1 MRQLTADQLRELGYW
16 IASRDL
22 TLGSQSHVFG
32 LDQLPLHWSRDLDPA
47 VRLALEQLMESQD
60 FGAIVSDACCGIQIN
75 TSSLENRLQGLYGPA
90 LVSGLLAFVG
100 GFCDA
105 WSTAE
110 KSAAASLAPA
120 SPSHQDVT
128 VAVGVA
134 VLTGLLGAIFIGYQA
149 YRSLGQRAQDDR
161 ITQGL
166 LKDSGAR
173 LPAKTEAATRRP
185 LPTSPLSEASTLLGS
200 PQQLACLAAVAPEQ
214 LRPAASSN
222 YGRREPL
229 DWKGQPVEASPSLIV
244 LHETVVDE
252 STTLELFSR
261 HNASDD
267 QQASYHVL
275 IAEDGRRLRVVDDSQ
290 RAFGAGDSVFN
301 GQAVKLKPDAAPSVN
316 NFALHVSLVT
326 PVDGR
331 DGEARSHSGYTKSQ
345 YRSLAAQV
353 AYWMRQYGI
362 KPAAITTHAQID
374 RSGTRRD
381 PRSIDIG
388 RLSQS
393 LSEVIRNCP

>member
-1 MRQLTADQLRELGYW
+1 M
-16 IASRDL
+16 
-22 TLGSQSHVFG
+22 
-32 LDQLPLHWSRDLDPA
+32 
-47 VRLALEQLMESQD
+47 
-60 FGAIVSDACCGIQIN
+60 VSDVRCGAQVN
-75 TSSLENRLQGLYGPA
+75 SSSLEERLKPLYEPA
-90 LVSGLLAFVG
+90 LLSGLLAFSA

-105 WSTAE
+105 LSTAQ
-110 KSAAASLAPA
+110 KSTAGSFVAVD
-120 SPSHQDVT
+120 PSRQDVT
-128 VAVGVA
+128 VAFGVA

-149 YRSLGQRAQDDR
+149 YRSFDQRAQDDR
-161 ITQGL
+161 MTQEL

-173 LPAKTEAATRRP
+173 FPSKIAAANRRH
-185 LPTSPLSEASTLLGS
+185 LPTSPLNEASTLLGS
-200 PQQLACLAAVAPEQ
+200 PRQLACLAALAPEQ

-229 DWKGQPVEASPSLIV
+229 DWRGQPVEASPSLIV

-252 STTLELFSR
+252 STTLDLFSR
-261 HNASDD
+261 DNASDD

-326 PVDGR
+326 PADGR
-331 DGEARSHSGYTKSQ
+331 DGEARSHLGYTKSQ

-353 AYWMRQYGI
+353 AYWMRRYGI
-362 KPAAITTHAQID
+362 KPAAIATHAQID

-381 PRSIDIG
+381 PRSLDIG
-388 RLSQS
+388 KLNQS
-393 LSEVIRNCP
+393 LSEVVRTCS